1 MAPNIIWLG
10 AALVSAAVA
19 IAAPDG
25 AQITAAPTL
34 IPRQTQTTGNDLVS
48 EELGNPTDYAL
59 TDLGLNNPV
68 LTWDG
73 KVYHV
78 SNSA

>member
-1 MAPNIIWLG
+1 MAPNIFWLSAAFFS
-10 AALVSAAVA
+10 AALA

-25 AQITAAPTL
+25 AQITAAPKF
-34 IPRQTQTTGNDLVS
+34 IQARQSIGVDSVS

-59 TDLGLNNPV
+59 TDLGPNNPV
-68 LTWDG
+68 ITWDG

-78 SNSA
+78 ST